1 MNDVAIDEVL
11 AGLVAQFASPY
22 DFLRELVQNAM
33 DAGSDRVEVLLHTH
47 AAGDGV
53 VFELEIVDAGEGMD
67 ESILDGELTRL
78 FASTKTGDRTQAGG
92 FGIGFVSVFAWA
104 PQTVLLHTGRAGE
117 TWELLFHADKRYEKH
132 RIDAPFEGTTV
143 RLFRPG
149 KAEER
154 EDIAESV
161 RQSLWKWC
169 RFVAL
174 DITFEDVDGQAGPE
188 VIRDTPP
195 SDEEALVAV
204 HEEGETRVRVSF
216 AVPPHAVLLRHGLVL
231 GEGLPAEE
239 MPGIARALG
248 DSLEHVRVWAD
259 SPLLRT
265 DLARDRV
272 VDDDGRKAIERIV
285 LALVVRLRDELIARV
300 EALAGTTGSWSAELH
315 AMYSHLH
322 AHLACERTA
331 AGDRLRERAVV
342 RLASGGAS
350 SPSLLARRAT
360 CGLVLACDPTVRD
373 SDTLA
378 LQAAAEQAGMP
389 TLAALPDDRGWL
401 APLFAGVE
409 LRALAHALVRVEPAT
424 VPVDSLCALVGQVL
438 ARAELPVAR
447 VALGRWQGG
456 ASVHGWGIEVHASPC
471 VVGLALPRVP
481 GAALTVWLDEH
492 HVLVEAAIRHASID
506 PLHAAT
512 ALALV
517 IARGWAEPVE
527 LDDFADAV
535 DAVRAA

>member
-47 AAGDGV
+47 AAGEGV

-67 ESILDGELTRL
+67 ETILDGELTKL
-78 FASTKTGDRTQAGG
+78 FASTKTGDRTKAGG
-92 FGIGFVSVFAWA
+92 FGIGFVSVFAWQ
-104 PQTVLLHTGRAGE
+104 PETVLLHTGRAGE
-117 TWELLFHADKRYEKH
+117 TWELVFHADKRYEKH
-132 RIDAPFEGTTV
+132 RLDAPFEGTTV
-143 RLFRPG
+143 RLFRAG
-149 KAEER
+149 KLEER
-154 EDIAESV
+154 EGIAESV

-174 DITFEDVDGQAGPE
+174 DLTFEDVESGTGAETIHDA
-188 VIRDTPP
+188 PP
-195 SDEEALVAV
+195 SGDEALVAV
-204 HEEGETRVRVSF
+204 HEQGETRVRVSF
-216 AVPPHAVLLRHGLVL
+216 AVPPHAVLLRHALVL
-231 GEGLPAEE
+231 GEG
-239 MPGIARALG
+239 MPGEALPDIAKALG

-265 DLARDRV
+265 DLARDHV
-272 VDDDGRKAIERIV
+272 IDDTGRDAIERIV
-285 LALVVRLRDELIARV
+285 LGLVLQLREELIVRT
-300 EALAGTTGSWSAELH
+300 EALAGTTGAWSTELH
-315 AMYSHLH
+315 AMYVHLQ
-322 AHLACERTA
+322 AHLACERSA
-331 AGDRLRERAVV
+331 AGARLRERAIV
-342 RLASGGAS
+342 RLASSGAS
-350 SPSLLARRAT
+350 SPALLVRRAKS
-360 CGLVLACDPTVRD
+360 GLVLACDPSARD
-373 SDTLA
+373 ADTLV

-401 APLFAGVE
+401 APLFTGIE
-409 LRALAHALVRVEPAT
+409 LRPLADVLVRVEPAT
-424 VPVDSLCALVGQVL
+424 VPVDSLCALVGNVL
-438 ARAELPVAR
+438 ARADLPVAR

-456 ASVHGWGIEVHASPC
+456 GSGHSWGIEVHASPC
-471 VVGLALPRVP
+471 VVGVALPRVP
-481 GAALTVWLDEH
+481 GAGLTVWLDEA
-492 HVLVEAAIRHASID
+492 HVLVAAAIRHATLD

-517 IARGWAEPVE
+517 VARGWPEPVD